1 MSDKSRILIVDDNP
15 LNVNLLEAKLPSKD
29 YEILH
34 AYNGKEALEKADREL
49 PDLILLDV
57 MLPELDGYEVTKRL
71 RNNPR
76 TNDIPIILIT
86 ALQDTEEK
94 ITGLESGADEFLN
107 RPVDTAELQARVK
120 SLIAL
125 KQYGEQLRLRI
136 QSEQMFP
143 TVTAPLQY
151 QKEKTLLLVEDDEV
165 AARLILSYLKDQPYH
180 VEFLTDGV
188 NAVRRIEQGQIDL
201 ILLDILLSGMD
212 GFEIC
217 QHLKEMA
224 HVQSIPIV
232 MITCLKDTE
241 SKIRG
246 IELGVDDFLVKPV
259 HKEIL
264 IARINALLKKKEAID
279 RLAFDYERAL
289 RSAITDKLTGLYNY
303 GYFKQFLQLEIE
315 RSIRQ
320 RHPLTLI
327 MLDID
332 NFKQFNDTHGHL
344 AGDEILRALAQLIN
358 RIIRKIDLAAR
369 YGGEEFAVI
378 LPYTTTKGALIVAER
393 LRQAVESYPFM
404 YKTSLLSATLTISIG
419 IASFD
424 SKIKTVED
432 LIERSDT
439 ALYMAKREGKNRV
452 CVFDKL

>member
-29 YEILH
+29 YEILY

-57 MLPELDGYEVTKRL
+57 MMPELDGYEVTKRL

-188 NAVRRIEQGQIDL
+188 TAVRRIEQGPIDL

-369 YGGEEFAVI
+369 YGGEEFTVI
-378 LPYTTTKGALIVAER
+378 LPYTSTKGALIVAER